1 MFPPQLHQTT
11 AAPHNC
17 QYLQQSSD
25 HPSIHELLF
34 WLGCYQNIN
43 RGSSTLHIWPLLAPS
58 CSWAGYVLLF
68 CIVHMCTWTP
78 SNLPLY
84 KLYPN
89 QCPSVLQY
97 NFLLTPKLYIDEE
110 LIINFFSLFTSAP
123 EILFGDIVNNTLILA
138 VKCIMLFFCLCA
150 LFLNALQINTLSIAL
165 VHYCNTYS
173 TFL

>member
-17 QYLQQSSD
+17 QYLQLSSD

-34 WLGCYQNIN
+34 WLGCYQKIN
-43 RGSSTLHIWPLLAPS
+43 RGSSTLHIWPLVAPS

-89 QCPSVLQY
+89 QCV
-97 NFLLTPKLYIDEE
+97 
-110 LIINFFSLFTSAP
+110 A
-123 EILFGDIVNNTLILA
+123 
-138 VKCIMLFFCLCA
+138 KCAGASTQQCESDVCSMSGCPAGSKCVPRHQVCLHTEPGTQCQQFECGKKMLFAHYSNYCKCYIFHY
-150 LFLNALQINTLSIAL
+150 LS
-165 VHYCNTYS
+165 
-173 TFL
+173 